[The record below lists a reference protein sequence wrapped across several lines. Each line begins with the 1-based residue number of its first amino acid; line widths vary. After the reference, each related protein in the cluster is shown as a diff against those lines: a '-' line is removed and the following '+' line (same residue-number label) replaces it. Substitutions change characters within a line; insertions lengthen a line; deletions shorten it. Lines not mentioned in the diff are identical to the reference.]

1 MQQPKKSQR
10 QDSSCNSSD
19 EYDPDAISDDT
30 SGALLPAYIPREVEH
45 DWYDW
50 WEGQGYFSPQFKS
63 EKRFSL
69 VLPPPNV
76 TGTLHLGHALT
87 CTIQDVLARWH
98 RMRGEQVLWVPGTD
112 HAGISTQVIVEKKL
126 LKERGLTRHD
136 LGREKFL
143 QEVWKWREDKSR
155 AIKEQLRKLGASL
168 DWSRETFTMDAKQC
182 DAVKEAFM
190 RLFEAGLVY
199 RANSL
204 VNWSCVLQ
212 SAISDIEVE
221 HRHFSGSTLCK
232 VPGYDDPVEF
242 GVISDFAYKL
252 CDRGSV
258 WFNFAGFIV
267 LDGEIVVSTTRIETM
282 LGDVAV
288 AVHPSDMRYKHLQ
301 GVHLWHPFQHRKIP
315 LIFDEVVDVNFGT
328 GIVELALR
336 SMCYNTVRVDHTTAR
351 KLLLFGTG
359 IVGLTVQARCDSTVR
374 SGHTTARKLL
384 LFGTGIVAVALWL
397 RCDSTACSGNT
408 LAGKLLVFRTGAVKI
423 TPAHDMIDLE
433 VSKRHGLDSI
443 SVITEE
449 GRMESNCGVY
459 SGMKRFEARSKLL
472 EDLHTLKLFRGKRDH
487 SVQVPFCTR
496 SEDVVELLLKPQCG
510 ESGKPTA
517 MSLGNLQRFIRCKQM
532 AEEAAAAVQDGQLQ
546 LEPAYTEKIWYNW
559 LYNNSEVL
567 TGIVTGTV
575 VLPSVSEVL
584 TGIVR
589 ETAVLPHVNEVLT
602 GIVTDT
608 VVLPPV
614 SEVLTSIVTG
624 TVVLPHIEDKS
635 TRPHEL
641 WVAALSEDHARKKAT
656 LQFHLDDTQAHKL
669 IMVQDEDVLDTW
681 FSSALFPFSALGQG
695 ILFSNNIFIC
705 PLKCLKARYPL
716 FQDQDYRQFYPL
728 SVLET
733 GHDILFFWV
742 ARMVMLGARLTHQIP
757 FQKVLLHGILCDAHG
772 RKMSKSLGNVIS
784 PENVITG
791 ISLEELQ
798 QQSHASVEAGL
809 LSQEECDKAVSG
821 QAKLF
826 PKGIPECG
834 TDALRFTLASHNVK
848 NHQISF
854 DVSECHTNRLLCNKL
869 WQATK
874 YTLMCLDKA
883 TPEWPTIDDK
893 HKMSIEQR
901 WVLSRLGTAVAEV
914 NTALEKADFHSATQA
929 IRTFLHYELCD
940 IYLEST
946 KLAMKDSVNAPLTC
960 GTLVRCLE
968 TTLLCLSPFMPYI
981 TEELYQRL
989 PLQSKTDSIMVAS
1002 YPCTHEVIMIKF
1014 VALTLLECLSSY
1026 PEQCKWSVWR
1036 DEEVESEVQLVLNVV
1051 SAIRSLRS
1059 RCGTTDTTLTVH
1071 VVSKSNNDRQV
1082 LAHLLAVM
1090 KRLSKCHDIIICTEE
1105 PSDINLSTLVDT
1117 VGPSCS
1123 VYLTTQVG
1131 VFRDDKKWSKKQA
1144 RLLKELE
1151 KLVKRTS
1158 SIGYKEKTPSHV
1170 QKFQADKVGSFIDAL
1185 WSVV

>member
-1 MQQPKKSQR
+1 MTGRSLFESRSGVLRVAFHSLSLSPYKCGYT
-10 QDSSCNSSD
+10 SSNNT
-19 EYDPDAISDDT
+19 DT
-30 SGALLPAYIPREVEH
+30 SGALLPAYIPREVER

-50 WEGQGYFSPQFKS
+50 WEGEGYFSPQFTS

-126 LKERGLTRHD
+126 FKERGLTRHD
-136 LGREKFL
+136 LGRDKFL

-155 AIKEQLRKLGASL
+155 AIKEQLRRLGASL

-242 GVISDFAYKL
+242 GVISDFAYKF
-252 CDRGSV
+252 CDRVNV
-258 WFNFAGFIV
+258 WFNFVVCVV

-288 AVHPSDMRYKHLQ
+288 AVNPSDTRYKHLQ

-315 LIFDEVVDVNFGT
+315 LIFDEAVDINFGT
-328 GIVELALR
+328 GIVELDLLPRCYSTMR
-336 SMCYNTVRVDHTTAR
+336 SGHTTAG

-359 IVGLTVQARCDSTVR
+359 
-374 SGHTTARKLL
+374 HTTAEKPL
-384 LFGTGIVAVALWL
+384 LFGTGIVELTLQPGCDSYCAFRPHNCRKTIALWNSTLDRDSKLNLPVIGSLTYCESSALDLVATEEGLIWITFLFVLLPLTPL
-397 RCDSTACSGNT
+397 R
-408 LAGKLLVFRTGAVKI
+408 AVKI

-496 SEDVVELLLKPQCG
+496 SEDVVELLLKPQW
-510 ESGKPTA
+510 
-517 MSLGNLQRFIRCKQM
+517 FIRCKQM

-559 LYNNSEVL
+559 LYNSRTVDHCFVTTL

-575 VLPSVSEVL
+575 VLPPVSE
-584 TGIVR
+584 I
-589 ETAVLPHVNEVLT
+589 LT
-602 GIVTDT
+602 GIVTET

-614 SEVLTSIVTG
+614 SEVLTCIVTG
-624 TVVLPHIEDKS
+624 TVVLPPVSELWWGHRIPMYHCQVEDES

-656 LQFHLDDTQAHKL
+656 LQLHLDDNQAHKL
-669 IMVQDEDVLDTW
+669 TVVQDEDVLDTW
-681 FSSALFPFSALGQG
+681 FSSALFPFSALGW
-695 ILFSNNIFIC
+695 
-705 PLKCLKARYPL
+705 PD
-716 FQDQDYRQFYPL
+716 QDQDYRQFYPL

-742 ARMVMLGARLTHQIP
+742 ARMVMLGTRLTHQIP
-757 FQKVLLHGILCDAHG
+757 FQKVLLHGVLCDAHG

-798 QQSHASVEAGL
+798 QQSHMSVEAGL

-834 TDALRFTLASHNVK
+834 TDALRFTLASHNIK
-848 NHQISF
+848 HHQISF

-883 TPEWPTIDDK
+883 TPEWPTINDK

-914 NTALEKADFHSATQA
+914 NTALEKTDFHSATQA

-946 KLAMKDSVNAPLTC
+946 KLAMKDSGTAPLTC

-989 PLQSKTDSIMVAS
+989 PLRSKTDSITVAS
-1002 YPCTHEVIMIKF
+1002 YPCTHE
-1014 VALTLLECLSSY
+1014 
-1026 PEQCKWSVWR
+1026 WSAWR

-1059 RCGTTDTTLTVH
+1059 KCRTTDTTLTVH

-1082 LAHLLAVM
+1082 LTHLLAVM
-1090 KRLSKCHDIIICTEE
+1090 RRLSKCHDIIICTEE
-1105 PSDINLSTLVDT
+1105 PADITLSTLADT

-1123 VYLTTQVG
+1123 VYLTTQ
-1131 VFRDDKKWSKKQA
+1131 
-1144 RLLKELE
+1144 
-1151 KLVKRTS
+1151 
-1158 SIGYKEKTPSHV
+1158 
-1170 QKFQADKVGSFIDAL
+1170 
-1185 WSVV
+1185 

>member
-1 MQQPKKSQR
+1 MFCCVLRLSEESR
-10 QDSSCNSSD
+10 SSK
-19 EYDPDAISDDT
+19 DT

-45 DWYDW
+45 YWYDW
-50 WEGQGYFSPQFKS
+50 WEGEGYFSPQFTS

-126 LKERGLTRHD
+126 FKERGLTRHD
-136 LGREKFL
+136 LGRDKFL

-155 AIKEQLRKLGASL
+155 AIKEQLRRLGSSL

-242 GVISDFAYKL
+242 GVISDFAYKF
-252 CDRGSV
+252 CDR
-258 WFNFAGFIV
+258 
-267 LDGEIVVSTTRIETM
+267 DGEIVVSTTRIETM

-288 AVHPSDMRYKHLQ
+288 AVNPSDTRYKHLQ

-315 LIFDEVVDVNFGT
+315 LIFDEAVDINFGT
-328 GIVELALR
+328 GIVELDLR
-336 SMCYNTVRVDHTTAR
+336 PRCY
-351 KLLLFGTG
+351 
-359 IVGLTVQARCDSTVR
+359 STMR
-374 SGHTTARKLL
+374 SGHTTAGKLL
-384 LFGTGIVAVALWL
+384 LFG
-397 RCDSTACSGNT
+397 
-408 LAGKLLVFRTGAVKI
+408 TGAVKI

-459 SGMKRFEARSKLL
+459 SGMKRFDVRSKLL

-496 SEDVVELLLKPQCG
+496 SEDVVELLLKPQW
-510 ESGKPTA
+510 
-517 MSLGNLQRFIRCKQM
+517 FIRCKQM

-559 LYNNSEVL
+559 LYNSRDWC
-567 TGIVTGTV
+567 
-575 VLPSVSEVL
+575 VSRQLWWGHRIPMYHCQV
-584 TGIVR
+584 
-589 ETAVLPHVNEVLT
+589 
-602 GIVTDT
+602 
-608 VVLPPV
+608 
-614 SEVLTSIVTG
+614 
-624 TVVLPHIEDKS
+624 EDES

-641 WVAALSEDHARKKAT
+641 WIAALNEDHARKKAT
-656 LQFHLDDTQAHKL
+656 LQLHLDDTQAHKL
-669 IMVQDEDVLDTW
+669 IVVQDEDVLDTW
-681 FSSALFPFSALGQG
+681 FSSALFPFSALGW
-695 ILFSNNIFIC
+695 
-705 PLKCLKARYPL
+705 PD
-716 FQDQDYRQFYPL
+716 QDQDYRQFYPL

-742 ARMVMLGARLTHQIP
+742 ARMVMLGTRLTHQIP
-757 FQKVLLHGILCDAHG
+757 FQLDLRRGSDSDATTIAVFSTKSRVSLAAVSPTSGDYNTVLLHGVLCDAHG

-798 QQSHASVEAGL
+798 HQSHMSVEAGL

-834 TDALRFTLASHNVK
+834 TDALRFTLASHNIK
-848 NHQISF
+848 HHQISF

-883 TPEWPTIDDK
+883 TPEWPTINDK

-946 KLAMKDSVNAPLTC
+946 KLAMKDSGTAPLTC

-989 PLQSKTDSIMVAS
+989 PLQNKTDSITVAS
-1002 YPCTHEVIMIKF
+1002 YPCTHE
-1014 VALTLLECLSSY
+1014 
-1026 PEQCKWSVWR
+1026 WSVWR

-1059 RCGTTDTTLTVH
+1059 KCRTTDTTLTVH
-1071 VVSKSNNDRQV
+1071 VVSKSTNDRQV

-1090 KRLSKCHDIIICTEE
+1090 RRLSKCHDIIICTEE
-1105 PSDINLSTLVDT
+1105 PADITLSTLADT

-1131 VFRDDKKWSKKQA
+1131 VLRHDKKWSKKER
-1144 RLLKELE
+1144 RLLKELD

-1158 SIGYKEKTPSHV
+1158 SVGYKDKTPSHV
-1170 QKFQADKVGSFIDAL
+1170 QKCQADKVGTFTDGL
-1185 WSVV
+1185 WSVARVVFTHCYHTDNIP

>member
-1 MQQPKKSQR
+1 MRHVNHVWFSNLKYINNYSYNSLYILNSVRNLSIDGKNKSSNNKTNIFKKK
-10 QDSSCNSSD
+10 
-19 EYDPDAISDDT
+19 DT

-336 SMCYNTVRVDHTTAR
+336 SRCYNTVRVDHTTAR

-408 LAGKLLVFRTGAVKI
+408 LEGKLLVFRTGAVKI

-496 SEDVVELLLKPQCG
+496 SEDVVELLLKPQW
-510 ESGKPTA
+510 
-517 MSLGNLQRFIRCKQM
+517 FIRCKQM

-559 LYNNSEVL
+559 LYNNRDWC
-567 TGIVTGTV
+567 
-575 VLPSVSEVL
+575 VSRQL
-584 TGIVR
+584 WWGHRI
-589 ETAVLPHVNEVLT
+589 PMYHCQ
-602 GIVTDT
+602 
-608 VVLPPV
+608 
-614 SEVLTSIVTG
+614 
-624 TVVLPHIEDKS
+624 IEDKS

-656 LQFHLDDTQAHKL
+656 LQLHLDDTQTHKL
-669 IMVQDEDVLDTW
+669 IVVQDEDVLDTW
-681 FSSALFPFSALGQG
+681 FSSALFPFSALGWPDQ
-695 ILFSNNIFIC
+695 
-705 PLKCLKARYPL
+705 ARYPL

-848 NHQISF
+848 S
-854 DVSECHTNRLLCNKL
+854 T
-869 WQATK
+869 
-874 YTLMCLDKA
+874 
-883 TPEWPTIDDK
+883 
-893 HKMSIEQR
+893 SI
-901 WVLSRLGTAVAEV
+901 
-914 NTALEKADFHSATQA
+914 
-929 IRTFLHYELCD
+929 TF
-940 IYLEST
+940 
-946 KLAMKDSVNAPLTC
+946 
-960 GTLVRCLE
+960 
-968 TTLLCLSPFMPYI
+968 
-981 TEELYQRL
+981 
-989 PLQSKTDSIMVAS
+989 
-1002 YPCTHEVIMIKF
+1002 
-1014 VALTLLECLSSY
+1014 
-1026 PEQCKWSVWR
+1026 
-1036 DEEVESEVQLVLNVV
+1036 
-1051 SAIRSLRS
+1051 
-1059 RCGTTDTTLTVH
+1059 
-1071 VVSKSNNDRQV
+1071 
-1082 LAHLLAVM
+1082 
-1090 KRLSKCHDIIICTEE
+1090 
-1105 PSDINLSTLVDT
+1105 
-1117 VGPSCS
+1117 
-1123 VYLTTQVG
+1123 
-1131 VFRDDKKWSKKQA
+1131 
-1144 RLLKELE
+1144 
-1151 KLVKRTS
+1151 
-1158 SIGYKEKTPSHV
+1158 
-1170 QKFQADKVGSFIDAL
+1170 
-1185 WSVV
+1185 